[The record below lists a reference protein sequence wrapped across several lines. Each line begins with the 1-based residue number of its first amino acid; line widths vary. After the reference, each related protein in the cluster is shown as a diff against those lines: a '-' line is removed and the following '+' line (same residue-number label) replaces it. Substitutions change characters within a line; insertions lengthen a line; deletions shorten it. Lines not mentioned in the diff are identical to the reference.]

1 MNVFIPGG
9 GGGLLPYVFLIDICA
24 APKGMVLRCFGLKT
38 VVDFAYFCLNSVLVF
53 EGIRECL
60 EVFVVSTLNE

>member
-1 MNVFIPGG
+1 MFALNTNA
-9 GGGLLPYVFLIDICA
+9 LPQRVLF
-24 APKGMVLRCFGLKT
+24 LRCFGLKT